1 MPQELPDVVVH
12 TSTEHSA
19 CAGACSVGH
28 SSQFIAPS
36 CTSLQIE
43 VSPVYITVTH
53 TQIQHKRVRVYV
65 RYHCDCILVLPL

>member
-1 MPQELPDVVVH
+1 MPEELPDVVVH

-19 CAGACSVGH
+19 QCVGH

-43 VSPVYITVTH
+43 VSPVYITVLH
-53 TQIQHKRVRVYV
+53 AQMQHKCVRVCV
-65 RYHCDCILVLPL
+65 RYHCDCFLVLPA